1 MGRPQNPARRGEL
14 IEQIL
19 ALTTTLPIAKLTF
32 RTVAAA
38 LEVTPYTLVY
48 HFGTRQGLIDAV
60 LEQAVQT
67 KTRLIG
73 GVEFAHLSRAA
84 MAETLRA
91 VCLSVVAA
99 DGVAAVR
106 LQFEGA
112 ALEGVDP
119 DVGAHVS
126 AMYLA
131 WKSEF
136 GCWLENQG
144 VAPERTPL
152 LARIMADF
160 LVGIQ
165 YGHLVSENGAQAVE
179 AFDVF
184 FAGFTQ
190 LAFAEE
196 AQSLTA
202 GTQ

>member
-14 IEQIL
+14 IDQIL
-19 ALTTTLPIAKLTF
+19 ALTERLPLAKLTF
-32 RTVAAA
+32 RTVATA

-60 LEQAVQT
+60 LQQAVRT

-73 GVEFAHLSRAA
+73 GVEFAHLSRSE
-84 MAETLRA
+84 MTETLRA
-91 VCLSVVAA
+91 VCLSAVAA
-99 DGVAAVR
+99 NGAAAIR
-106 LQFEGA
+106 FQFEGA

-119 DVGAHVS
+119 DVDPHVS
-126 AMYLA
+126 TMYLA

-136 GCWLENQG
+136 RTWLMNQD
-144 VAPERTPL
+144 VAAERSRV
-152 LARIMADF
+152 LARVMADF

-165 YGHLVSENGAQAVE
+165 YGYMVSEDGPEAMD

-190 LAFAEE
+190 LAFTDA
-196 AQSLTA
+196 APSLA
-202 GTQ
+202 ADA